1 MEAERSVLGSML
13 IDNQAIGSAKEIII
27 AYDFYSESHR
37 IIFEAILSLSY
48 QNEPANLINLI
59 RFLKEHDRLEKAGGE
74 MYLSEL
80 AGSIPPLGNVA
91 HAAKIVREKSILREL
106 AGSASEIIN
115 RTNDTTIDVDSL
127 LDQAEEAIFNISRL
141 NRRHAF
147 FKMESLVEKSLDTI
161 EIRGTTNRCFNR
173 VLTGFEKID
182 ELTSGLQNGE
192 LTIIAGSPGTGKT
205 AFSLNIAKYAAMEQ
219 GIPVAVFSLDTTR
232 EQLVMRLLAAEAKL
246 SSILIHNGT
255 IGETDWHKLSAA
267 SRRLSMA
274 PIFIDDTQFM
284 PVLDMKAKSR
294 RLAAERGVG
303 LIIVDYLQLI
313 GGSSAKESEGQEMS
327 NISSSLRSLARELD
341 IPVIAL
347 FQLSRKLDY
356 RKTSESRM
364 ADFRELS
371 GIEQNADVIAF
382 VQHGELNKQSEG
394 EIEKATVEIIIAKQK
409 SGPFGTVKLGFIEEY
424 SSFESLESAWLQEKG
439 RYGRDL

>member
-1 MEAERSVLGSML
+1 MNYPPHNMEAERSVLNGML
-13 IDNQAIGSAKEIII
+13 MDNQAIESGKEII
-27 AYDFYSESHR
+27 AADDFYSESHR
-37 IIFEAILSLSY
+37 IIYEAILSLSY
-48 QNEPANLINLI
+48 QNETINLINMTS
-59 RFLKEHDRLEKAGGE
+59 FLKEHDRLEKAGGE
-74 MYLSEL
+74 MYLNEL
-80 AGSIPPLGNVA
+80 AGSIPPLRNVA

-106 AGSASEIIN
+106 AGASCEIIN
-115 RTNDTTIDVDSL
+115 RTNDMTIDVDSL

-147 FKMESLVEKSLDTI
+147 FTMESLVENSLRTI

-192 LTIIAGSPGTGKT
+192 LIIIAGSPGTGKT

-219 GIPVAVFSLDTTR
+219 GIPVAVFSLDTTK
-232 EQLVMRLLAAEAKL
+232 EQLVIRLLAAEAKL
-246 SSILIHNGT
+246 KSSLIHNGT
-255 IGETDWHKLSAA
+255 IGETDWHKLLAA
-267 SRRLSMA
+267 SQRLSEA

-294 RLAAERGVG
+294 RLAADRGVG

-313 GGSSAKESEGQEMS
+313 GGSSEKELEGQEMS
-327 NISSSLRSLARELD
+327 KISRSLRSLARELD
-341 IPVIAL
+341 IPIIAL

-364 ADFRELS
+364 ADFRDLS

-382 VQHGELNKQSEG
+382 VQHGEFYKQSEG
-394 EIEKATVEIIIAKQK
+394 EIGKGTVEIIIAKQK
-409 SGPFGTVKLGFIEEY
+409 SGPFGTVRLGFIKEY
-424 SSFESLESAWLQEKG
+424 SSFENLECFDK
-439 RYGRDL
+439 

>member
-1 MEAERSVLGSML
+1 MNYPPHSMEAERSVLGSGLM
-13 IDNQAIGSAKEIII
+13 DNQAIESAKEII
-27 AYDFYSESHR
+27 AADDFYSKFHR
-37 IIFEAILSLSY
+37 IIFEVILSLSY
-48 QNEPANLINLI
+48 QNEPVNLVNLIS
-59 RFLKEHDRLEKAGGE
+59 FLKEHDRLEKAGGE
-74 MYLSEL
+74 MYLNEL
-80 AGSIPPLGNVA
+80 AANIPPLGSVA

-115 RTNDTTIDVDSL
+115 RTNDMTIDVDSL

-147 FKMESLVEKSLDTI
+147 FKMESLVENSLLTI

-192 LTIIAGSPGTGKT
+192 LIIIAGSPGTAKT

-246 SSILIHNGT
+246 NSSLIHNGT
-255 IGETDWHKLSAA
+255 IGETDWHKLLAT
-267 SRRLSMA
+267 SRRLSEA

-284 PVLDMKAKSR
+284 PVLDMKAKAR
-294 RLAAERGVG
+294 RLAADRGVG

-313 GGSSAKESEGQEMS
+313 GANSAKESEGQEMS
-327 NISSSLRSLARELD
+327 KISSSLRSLARELN

-347 FQLSRKLDY
+347 FQLSQKLDY

-371 GIEQNADVIAF
+371 GIEQNTDVIAF
-382 VQHGELNKQSEG
+382 VQHAECNKQSEG
-394 EIEKATVEIIIAKQK
+394 EIEKEAVEIIIAKQK
-409 SGPFGTVKLGFIEEY
+409 SGPFGTVSLGFIEEY
-424 SSFESLESAWLQEKG
+424 SSFESLECFDK
-439 RYGRDL
+439 

>member
-1 MEAERSVLGSML
+1 MNYPPHNMEAERSVLGGILM
-13 IDNQAIGSAKEIII
+13 DNQAIESFKEFL
-27 AYDFYSESHR
+27 AADDFYSEFHR

-48 QNEPANLINLI
+48 QNEPVKLISLI
-59 RFLKEHDRLEKAGGE
+59 RFLTEHDRLEKAGGE
-74 MYLSEL
+74 MYLNEL
-80 AGSIPPLGNVA
+80 AGSIPPLRNVA

-106 AGSASEIIN
+106 AGASSEIMN
-115 RTNDTTIDVDSL
+115 RTNDMTIDVDSL

-147 FKMESLVEKSLDTI
+147 FKMESLVENSLRTI
-161 EIRGTTNRCFNR
+161 EIRGTTNRSFNR

-182 ELTSGLQNGE
+182 DLTSGLQNGE
-192 LTIIAGSPGTGKT
+192 LVIIAGSPGTGKT

-246 SSILIHNGT
+246 NSSLIHNGT
-255 IGETDWHKLSAA
+255 IGEADWQKLLAA
-267 SRRLSMA
+267 SQRLSVA

-284 PVLDMKAKSR
+284 PVLDMKAKAR

-313 GGSSAKESEGQEMS
+313 GGYSAKESEGQEMS
-327 NISSSLRSLARELD
+327 KISRFLRSLARELD

-371 GIEQNADVIAF
+371 GIEQNADVIVF
-382 VQHGELNKQSEG
+382 VQHGEFFKQSEG
-394 EIEKATVEIIIAKQK
+394 EIEKGTVEIIIAKQK
-409 SGPFGTVKLGFIEEY
+409 SGPLGTVRLGFIEEY
-424 SSFESLESAWLQEKG
+424 SSFENMECFDK
-439 RYGRDL
+439 

>member
-1 MEAERSVLGSML
+1 MNYPPNNMDAERSVLGGML
-13 IDNQAIGSAKEIII
+13 MDNQAIESVKEII
-27 AYDFYSESHR
+27 AADDFYSEFHQ

-48 QNEPANLINLI
+48 QNESVNLINLTS
-59 RFLKEHDRLEKAGGE
+59 FLKEHDRLEKAGGE
-74 MYLSEL
+74 MYLNEL
-80 AGSIPPLGNVA
+80 SGNIPPLRSVA

-115 RTNDTTIDVDSL
+115 RTNDITIDVDSL

-141 NRRHAF
+141 NRRPAF
-147 FKMESLVEKSLDTI
+147 FKMESLVENSLRTI
-161 EIRGTTNRCFNR
+161 EIRGTTNRSFNR

-182 ELTSGLQNGE
+182 DLTSGLQNGE
-192 LTIIAGSPGTGKT
+192 LVIIAGSPGTGKT

-246 SSILIHNGT
+246 NSSLIHNGT
-255 IGETDWHKLSAA
+255 IGETDWQKLLAA
-267 SRRLSMA
+267 SRRLSVA

-284 PVLDMKAKSR
+284 PVLDMKAKAR
-294 RLAAERGVG
+294 RLAADRGVG

-313 GGSSAKESEGQEMS
+313 GGSSTKESEGQEMS
-327 NISSSLRSLARELD
+327 KISSALRSLARELD

-356 RKTSESRM
+356 RKTNESRM

-382 VQHGELNKQSEG
+382 VQHAEFNKQSEG

-409 SGPFGTVKLGFIEEY
+409 SGPFGTVRLGFIEEY
-424 SSFESLESAWLQEKG
+424 SSFESLECFDK
-439 RYGRDL
+439 